1 MSSTGTTIDQM
12 LSAVQAAGECLNVP
26 AAPFASRWRV
36 RLADGQELHFSEPT
50 GNRLLLRKL
59 IDRHPAEKPGSLA
72 PTIRY
77 VPVAMPMLGNADAD
91 ARAWRKK
98 LGGKVPRPKGKP
110 LPAKEEV
117 VLALNPK
124 GKHVAAKYAAKLA
137 LRTEIEA
144 AREARK
150 EEIKATASQIFRRGM
165 KRRPPFKTMPNP
177 PEQQQQTHRWYPEP
191 KMELRDAVDVAK
203 AEREAERR
211 LDRQFEQDIDRKVG
225 RPRGPGT
232 GAPKWELL
240 SVLDELRSI
249 ALVVSSAWEVVP
261 WAVRKPLL
269 DQALRA
275 EEVLGRGQH
284 EDRRGRY
291 RGNRRPQSYAV
302 VRHPDMDLNAL
313 GAPDPLPAAGRAIA
327 E

>member
-50 GNRLLLRKL
+50 GNRLLMRKL
-59 IDRHPAEKPGSLA
+59 IDRHPVEKPGTFA

-77 VPVAMPMLGNADAD
+77 VSAGQAAPIGPANDSERISTRGQHLTAKDA
-91 ARAWRKK
+91 
-98 LGGKVPRPKGKP
+98 V
-110 LPAKEEV
+110 
-117 VLALNPK
+117 
-124 GKHVAAKYAAKLA
+124 KLA
-137 LRTEIEA
+137 LLKKIKA

-165 KRRPPFKTMPNP
+165 KRGWQFNPMQNP
-177 PEQQQQTHRWYPEP
+177 PGQQRTHRWYPEP
-191 KMELRDAVDVAK
+191 KMELRDPVDVAK

-249 ALVVSSAWEVVP
+249 ALVVGSAWEVVP

-291 RGNRRPQSYAV
+291 RGNRRPERQAV
-302 VRHPDMDLNAL
+302 VRHPGVDLNAL
-313 GAPDPLPAAGRAIA
+313 GVPDPIPTVGRAA